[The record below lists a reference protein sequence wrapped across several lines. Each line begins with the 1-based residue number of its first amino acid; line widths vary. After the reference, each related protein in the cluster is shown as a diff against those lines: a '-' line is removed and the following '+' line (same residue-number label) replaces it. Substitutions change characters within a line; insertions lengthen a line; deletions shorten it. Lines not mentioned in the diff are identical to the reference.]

1 MVSDERYQAFL
12 QSMEEQGL
20 TPDKKLM
27 EYGYYVPDCAKY
39 HVPTFLENGATAI
52 LCASDLIAS
61 GVIAELTKRGL
72 NVPEDISVMG
82 FDDLPLA
89 SALTPPLTTIRQ
101 DRTDLGKSAFLLLDG
116 LIHNVSVSKMLLRA
130 KFIKRASTAA
140 AAAAPK
146 NYITAEE

>member
-1 MVSDERYQAFL
+1 
-12 QSMEEQGL
+12 MEEQGL

-140 AAAAPK
+140 ATAAPK

>member
-1 MVSDERYQAFL
+1 
-12 QSMEEQGL
+12 
-20 TPDKKLM
+20 M

-130 KFIKRASTAA
+130 KFIKRAYTAA
-140 AAAAPK
+140 AAAAP
-146 NYITAEE
+146 NNDTTADV

>member
-1 MVSDERYQAFL
+1 MV
-12 QSMEEQGL
+12 
-20 TPDKKLM
+20 
-27 EYGYYVPDCAKY
+27 
-39 HVPTFLENGATAI
+39 
-52 LCASDLIAS
+52 
-61 GVIAELTKRGL
+61 
-72 NVPEDISVMG
+72 

-101 DRTDLGKSAFLLLDG
+101 DRTALGKSAFLLLDG

-140 AAAAPK
+140 VAAAPK